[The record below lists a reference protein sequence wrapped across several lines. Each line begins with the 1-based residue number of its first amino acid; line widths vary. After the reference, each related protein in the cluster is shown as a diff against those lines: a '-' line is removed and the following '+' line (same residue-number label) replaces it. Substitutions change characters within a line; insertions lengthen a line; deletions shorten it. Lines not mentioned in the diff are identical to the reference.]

1 VQISATEVVM
11 KILNLISNNLSNH
24 FLFYIMF
31 EIAHLKNY
39 FLSAGP
45 LELHIVKKRTNILRF
60 TIISCSV
67 ICLTIV

>member
-1 VQISATEVVM
+1 MEISGTEVAM
-11 KILNLISNNLSNH
+11 KIINLISNNVSNH
-24 FLFYIMF
+24 LLFYIMF

-39 FLSAGP
+39 FMSAGP

-60 TIISCSV
+60 TIIACSV